1 MSKTRCM
8 SCGKELE
15 YNRFCCPA
23 MCDECNSKWLL
34 SVNIEGIDIGRA
46 YMNSKISIGVPCIIC
61 GEIVKLT
68 ELEESITR
76 GREIFKVCDKCKQA
90 VMKMREQIKGE

>member
-1 MSKTRCM
+1 MNKTRCK

-15 YNRFCCPA
+15 YNGFCCPV
-23 MCDECNSKWLL
+23 MCDECNSKWL
-34 SVNIEGIDIGRA
+34 SSATVDISSA
-46 YMNSKISIGVPCIIC
+46 YMDSKISIGVPCIIC
-61 GEIVKLT
+61 GELVKLT

>member
-1 MSKTRCM
+1 MNRTRCM

-15 YNRFCCPA
+15 YNGFCCPT
-23 MCDECNSKWLL
+23 MCDECNSKWL
-34 SVNIEGIDIGRA
+34 SSGTVDINLA

-61 GEIVKLT
+61 GELVKLN
-68 ELEESITR
+68 ELEESIIR

-90 VMKMREQIKGE
+90 VMKMREQIKGV